1 MKAAIM
7 QPYLFPYIGYF
18 QLINAVDV
26 FVVYDD
32 VNYIKKGYINRNSI
46 LLGESK
52 FQFTFSIIGA
62 SQNYKICEL
71 NFDFF
76 SDKFLKTIIL
86 AYSKAPFFNDVFP
99 IIKRIFYFKDKNV
112 SKFLVNSIIEIAT
125 YLQIQTKI
133 MISSELQLAKE
144 EKASGRIISI
154 CKSLGASNYINAIGG
169 KLLYDVADF
178 NRNDLTLEFLQ
189 PGEIQYEQFTNS
201 FVPWLS
207 IIDVMM
213 FNDVS
218 TIQKMLNKY
227 TLNQKYGYY

>member
-1 MKAAIM
+1 MKVAIM

-46 LLGESK
+46 LLGDSK
-52 FQFTFSIIGA
+52 FQFTFPIVGA
-62 SQNYKICEL
+62 SQNVKICEL
-71 NFDFF
+71 DFDFF
-76 SDKFLKTIIL
+76 SDKFLKTIVL
-86 AYSKAPFFNDVFP
+86 SYLKAPFFNNVFP
-99 IIKRIFYFKDKNV
+99 VIEGIFYFEDKNV
-112 SKFLVNSIIEIAT
+112 SKFLVNSIVEICT

-133 MISSELQLAKE
+133 MISSELQFAKD

-154 CKSLGASNYINAIGG
+154 CKSLRASNYINAIGG
-169 KLLYDVADF
+169 KLLYDVENF

-189 PGEIQYEQFTNS
+189 AGEIEYKQFINS

-218 TIQKMLNKY
+218 TIQKMLNNY
-227 TLNQKYGYY
+227 TLN